1 MDERKENLW
10 DFNLQLFAD
19 GGDEG
24 NGGTQDP
31 EKKKEDP
38 KEGAEQKNEDPI
50 AKLRQRLIEEATKLG
65 VDPTELKMM
74 TTKELQSQID
84 KEKDKALK
92 TREKNLL
99 KELEEKWKKKLEE
112 EKLQA
117 EGKWKELYELKAK
130 EIEEEK
136 KRLEQERIAV
146 QIKDALTEKGLG
158 NEFEKF
164 IHVSSMEE
172 VKPEVESLFLL
183 VEAYTQKKIEAL
195 QNANI
200 PVKKRG
206 NLEDVYEKEVEG
218 FIPNRENIKKP
229 WE

>member
-19 GGDEG
+19 EG
-24 NGGTQDP
+24 NEGNEGTQDSG
-31 EKKKEDP
+31 KKQEDSKDVSDP
-38 KEGAEQKNEDPI
+38 KNEDPI
-50 AKLRQRLIEEATKLG
+50 AKLKQLLIEEATKLG

-130 EIEEEK
+130 EIEEKE

-146 QIKDALTEKGLG
+146 QIKDALTEKGLES
-158 NEFEKF
+158 EFEKF
-164 IHVSSMEE
+164 INVSSMDE
-172 VKPEVESLFLL
+172 VKPVVESLYLL
-183 VEAYTQKKIEAL
+183 VEAHAQKKIEAL

-200 PVKKRG
+200 PVKKRS
-206 NLEDVYEKEVEG
+206 NLENVYEKEILKFV
-218 FIPNRENIKKP
+218 PNRTEVKKP